1 MKSCIAFSLS
11 LVTALSFSLQAE
23 RAHAQQQLRVTIE
36 NLSPTD
42 GFFLTPLWFGL
53 HDGSFDLFNPGE
65 PASAALELIAED
77 GVIDDMDGMDGN
89 DLFSLFAGPGRVQG
103 VVTDPAGFGSVG
115 MQPPLIDA
123 GNTASGTVEIINP
136 AAYQYFSFA
145 SMVIPSNDAFIGNG
159 NPLAV
164 QVFDAA
170 GNFLAPAPIVI
181 TGANIYD
188 SGTEV
193 NNGAG
198 AAFSAE
204 DFMPA
209 IETDEGGTVGLH
221 AGLSLFEGTATPA
234 GTIGDG
240 TDPVAFSVPFAR
252 ITIEQ
257 VPEPGTL
264 LLSGLGVLGL
274 ASRRRR

>member
-1 MKSCIAFSLS
+1 MSALALS
-11 LVTALSFSLQAE
+11 LQTEPV
-23 RAHAQQQLRVTIE
+23 HAQQQLRVTIE

-53 HDGSFDLFNPGE
+53 HDGGFDLFNGGE
-65 PASAALELIAED
+65 AASAALELIAED
-77 GVIDDMDGMDGN
+77 GVIDDMDGTDGN

-123 GNTASGTVEIINP
+123 GNTASATIDIMN
-136 AAYQYFSFA
+136 ASAYQYFSYA

-159 NPLAV
+159 NPTAV

-170 GNFLAPAPIVI
+170 GNFLAPGPIVL
-181 TGANIYD
+181 TWADIYD
-188 SGTEV
+188 AGTEV

-221 AGLSLFEGTATPA
+221 PGLSLFEGTATPA
-234 GTIGDG
+234 GTIGGG

-257 VPEPGTL
+257 IPEPGTL
-264 LLSGLGVLGL
+264 VLSGLGAVGL
-274 ASRRRR
+274 LSRRRR